1 MDGQEVDFSADM
13 EFRTESIFQAPDR
26 KCLRGRRGQHSGA
39 VPSNERGREIQHLWE
54 KHHKMLRL
62 TLLGWQV
69 QDVATELGVSVAT
82 VRNCVNSSL
91 GRKVLQEMQAVVD
104 NKTIDVAT
112 KLQEMSIKAAQKLE
126 EILEDPDTPKSLQAR
141 VAMDNLDRTGH
152 ARQINVK
159 GNFLHGIVTPDL
171 LEQIKRDA
179 YAATGDGTSLELRN
193 PQSSCELRNGY
204 SASLEQRNDN
214 SVDVEF
220 TPACRLPDTHTLPD
234 EGEADKAVAM

>member
-1 MDGQEVDFSADM
+1 MDGQMIDFSADT
-13 EFRTESIFQAPDR
+13 EFRTESIFQPADR

-39 VPSNERGREIQHLWE
+39 VPSDERGREIQHLWE

-69 QDVATELGVSVAT
+69 QDIATELGVSVAT

-171 LEQIKRDA
+171 LEQIKKDA
-179 YAATGDGTSLELRN
+179 YASAGDGTSPEL
-193 PQSSCELRNGY
+193 
-204 SASLEQRNDN
+204 RNDN
-214 SVDVEF
+214 SVDVDF
-220 TPACRLPDTHTLPD
+220 TPACRLPDISSPD
-234 EGEADKAVAM
+234 MGRDVGESKEAVAM

>member
-1 MDGQEVDFSADM
+1 MDGQMVDFSADT
-13 EFRTESIFQAPDR
+13 EFRTESIFQPADR
-26 KCLRGRRGQHSGA
+26 KALRGRRGQHSGA
-39 VPSNERGREIQHLWE
+39 APSEERGRQIQHLWE

-62 TLLGWQV
+62 TLLGWQI
-69 QDVATELGVSVAT
+69 QDIATELGVTAAT

-171 LEQIKRDA
+171 LEQIKKDA
-179 YAATGDGTSLELRN
+179 YAAAGEASSRVLRDDL
-193 PQSSCELRNGY
+193 SS
-204 SASLEQRNDN
+204 NDN

-220 TPACRLPDTHTLPD
+220 TPACRLPDKDRDTN
-234 EGEADKAVAM
+234 ESGEAVAM